1 MTTQPAC
8 SPPGADLPCGGEGWH
23 EPSEAELAGCWP
35 DRFAGPPEDGD
46 AWLDGLAAAELEAL
60 LGPGQDEGQESAAGR
75 ELADAEFGADRP
87 AGAGTPAGTA
97 EQAGFGSGTG
107 ASAGFAEGGLLD
119 TLGPGPALAGFSGA
133 VLEDGLVRLADDEV
147 VGVLRASRRL
157 SAWQNGI
164 ELVAVAE
171 LDARRMRAAARPTSS
186 RASEDVSC
194 ELAAALVLTGR
205 SADLLLGLA
214 RDLARL
220 PLVRKA
226 LLEGRIDRAR
236 AAIFAAELAQLSD
249 LAAAAVAMAFIGI
262 AGSMTTGELRA
273 ALRAMALLIDPA
285 AARRRSEKGRADARV
300 EAWQEGS
307 GNAALAGREL
317 PAGDA
322 IAADQRITAI
332 ARALKDAGATE
343 TLDHLRASV
352 FTALLAGRDLDSLLP
367 VPSAHDGPG
376 PVPAEPGDRPADG
389 TDGRPGPAPAPG
401 PVPGAAAAP
410 GGLAALTGSV
420 HLTMPVSTWLGL
432 SDAPGEAAGL
442 GPLDAWTC
450 RDLADRLAAGPG
462 TRWHVTLTGQD
473 GRAAAHACARG
484 SPGPPRQQGPP
495 LPPGPTARPSP
506 PGPPGPPSLA
516 WLAGLDFDW
525 LERGSCC
532 HPRQVR
538 GYRPGNLLR
547 ELVRTRQRTC
557 SFPGCRRPA
566 RACDLDHTIPWDQD
580 GRTCECNLAPLC
592 RRHHRAKQ
600 APGWHLSQPEP
611 GVLTWTTPHGR
622 SYTVIPD
629 PYPA

>member
-60 LGPGQDEGQESAAGR
+60 LGPGQDEGQES
-75 ELADAEFGADRP
+75 ADAEFGADRP

-236 AAIFAAELAQLSD
+236 AAIFAA
-249 LAAAAVAMAFIGI
+249 AAVAMAFIGI

-307 GNAALAGREL
+307 GNA
-317 PAGDA
+317 
-322 IAADQRITAI
+322 
-332 ARALKDAGATE
+332 
-343 TLDHLRASV
+343 
-352 FTALLAGRDLDSLLP
+352 
-367 VPSAHDGPG
+367 
-376 PVPAEPGDRPADG
+376 
-389 TDGRPGPAPAPG
+389 
-401 PVPGAAAAP
+401 
-410 GGLAALTGSV
+410 
-420 HLTMPVSTWLGL
+420 
-432 SDAPGEAAGL
+432 
-442 GPLDAWTC
+442 
-450 RDLADRLAAGPG
+450 
-462 TRWHVTLTGQD
+462 
-473 GRAAAHACARG
+473 
-484 SPGPPRQQGPP
+484 
-495 LPPGPTARPSP
+495 
-506 PGPPGPPSLA
+506 
-516 WLAGLDFDW
+516 
-525 LERGSCC
+525 
-532 HPRQVR
+532 
-538 GYRPGNLLR
+538 
-547 ELVRTRQRTC
+547 
-557 SFPGCRRPA
+557 
-566 RACDLDHTIPWDQD
+566 
-580 GRTCECNLAPLC
+580 
-592 RRHHRAKQ
+592 
-600 APGWHLSQPEP
+600 
-611 GVLTWTTPHGR
+611 
-622 SYTVIPD
+622 
-629 PYPA
+629 